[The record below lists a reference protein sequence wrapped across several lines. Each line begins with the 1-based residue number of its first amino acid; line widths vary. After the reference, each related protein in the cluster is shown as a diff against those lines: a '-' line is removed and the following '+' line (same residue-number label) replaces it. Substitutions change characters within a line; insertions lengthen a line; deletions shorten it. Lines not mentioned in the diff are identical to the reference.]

1 MVDVFA
7 LHVRGRSKDC
17 CRIEAVLALDVLHQS
32 DWRKARLFG
41 PIVGLTL
48 GVLLLLVL
56 VSALLVRRFD
66 ATASA
71 REQHMVEQGFYH
83 QVQELNKVIATQVGW
98 DDAVLMLDHRQ
109 SADWADFNLGNY
121 LYTFNGFTH
130 SFVVDGREQVFY
142 ASFNGE
148 RAGLDGYAAFAPTAS
163 QLLPLIRQAER
174 VRPKLGPRPGKGNLV
189 VPPIQANTIGRID
202 GRVYLV
208 TATLVQP
215 DFGQYLPKTAHA
227 PVAITALP
235 IDANLLSGFAKRYLL
250 DQLAVAP
257 EPAPR
262 TGNGVLVLRD
272 LRQNAIA
279 SLVWSPRK
287 PSAALLDRLLLP
299 LVLVV
304 ILLGL
309 LALSMMRRS
318 AAVVTDL
325 IASEARA
332 KHLAFH
338 DPLTRLPNRAM
349 LFERLHAMLANAGA
363 QGAKLTVLCVDL
375 DRFKEINDTLG
386 HHAGDLVIETT
397 AARLRMTCA
406 GSALIARLG
415 GDEFVVLSTQTDDD
429 SAEVLGD
436 QVIAALSMPI
446 ASEYGRL
453 EVGCSIGSVVI
464 DRSGVEPT
472 EALRWADLALYQSK
486 QTGRGR
492 QTFFKPEMD
501 QALQGRR
508 SLEADLRKALA
519 DDELT
524 MVYQPQV
531 DLHGRVGAV
540 EALLRWTHPE
550 RGAVP
555 PDVFVPLAEE
565 SGLILLL
572 GEFVLRRVF
581 AETGQWAPV
590 RVAINVSA
598 EQMRAPGFAALVARL
613 AAHARIDPAR
623 YEIELTETAL
633 LSDDPITAGNIS
645 ALKRLGFTFALD
657 DFGTGY
663 SSLSVLQRFSVDK
676 IKIDRSFVSCIEDGG
691 ESEALVD
698 AMIKLAKALDL
709 RVIAEGVES
718 EAQRSRLAECG
729 CMEFQGYLTGR
740 PMAAGALEEL
750 VGMAEPQPRR
760 AITRRR

>member
-1 MVDVFA
+1 MTPETF
-7 LHVRGRSKDC
+7 HHR
-17 CRIEAVLALDVLHQS
+17 

-48 GVLLLLVL
+48 GVLLVLVL
-56 VSALLVRRFD
+56 VSALLVQRFD

-148 RAGLDGYAAFAPTAS
+148 RAKLGDYAAFASTAD
-163 QLLPLIRQAER
+163 QLLPRIRQAESL
-174 VRPKLGPRPGKGNLV
+174 RPKLVARPGKGNLV
-189 VPPIQANTIGRID
+189 IPPIQANTIGRID

-215 DFGQYLPKTAHA
+215 DFGQYLPKTSRA

-235 IDANLLSGFAKRYLL
+235 IDVKLLSGFARRYLL
-250 DQLAVAP
+250 DQLTVAP
-257 EPAPR
+257 DQAR
-262 TGNGVLVLRD
+262 RSGNGTLVLRD
-272 LRQNAIA
+272 LKQNSIA
-279 SLVWSPRK
+279 TLIWNPRK
-287 PSAALLDRLLLP
+287 PSAALLDRLLVP
-299 LVLVV
+299 LLLVAV
-304 ILLGL
+304 LLGL
-309 LALSMMRRS
+309 LAWLMMRRS

-338 DPLTRLPNRAM
+338 DPLTQLPNRAM
-349 LFERLHAMLANAGA
+349 LFERLHAMLATAGG
-363 QGAKLTVLCVDL
+363 QGGYVTVLCVDL

-386 HHAGDLVIETT
+386 HHAGDLVIEIT
-397 AARLRMTCA
+397 AARLRLACA

-415 GDEFVVLSTQTDDD
+415 GDEFVVLSSTADCAG
-429 SAEVLGD
+429 AEVLGTKI
-436 QVIAALSMPI
+436 IAALSMPI

-472 EALRWADLALYQSK
+472 EALRWADLALYHSK
-486 QTGRGR
+486 QNGRGR
-492 QTFFKPEMD
+492 QTYFKPEMD

-508 SLEADLRKALA
+508 SLESDLRKALA
-519 DDELT
+519 DGDLR

-531 DLHGRVGAV
+531 DLLGRIGAV

-550 RGAVP
+550 RGEVP
-555 PDVFVPLAEE
+555 PDVFVPLSEE
-565 SGLILLL
+565 TGLILLL

-581 AETGQWAPV
+581 TETGEWDQV

-613 AAHARIDPAR
+613 AAHARIDPGR

-676 IKIDRSFVSCIEDGG
+676 IKIDRSFVSCIDDGG

-709 RVIAEGVES
+709 RVIAEGVETDS
-718 EAQRSRLAECG
+718 QRSRLAECG
-729 CMEFQGYLTGR
+729 CTEFQGFLTGR
-740 PMAAGALEEL
+740 PISAGALEDL
-750 VGMAEPQPRR
+750 VGAAGKLPDR
-760 AITRRR
+760 AVNRRR

>member
-1 MVDVFA
+1 MA
-7 LHVRGRSKDC
+7 QESLHHR
-17 CRIEAVLALDVLHQS
+17 

-48 GVLLLLVL
+48 GVLLMLVL
-56 VSALLVRRFD
+56 VSALLVQRFD

-83 QVQELNKVIATQVGW
+83 QVQELNKVIATQVSW
-98 DDAVLMLDHRQ
+98 DDAVQMLDHRH
-109 SADWADFNLGNY
+109 SADWTDFNLGNY

-130 SFVVDGREQVFY
+130 SFVVDGSEQVFY
-142 ASFNGE
+142 ASHNGE
-148 RAGLDGYAAFAPTAS
+148 RADVAGYAAFARVAG
-163 QLLPLIRQAER
+163 QLLPQIRQAESL
-174 VRPKLGPRPGKGNLV
+174 RPKLVPRPGKGNLV
-189 VPPIQANTIGRID
+189 IPPIQANTVGRIGD
-202 GRVYLV
+202 RVYLV

-215 DFGQYLPKTAHA
+215 DFGKYLPKTNRA

-235 IDANLLSGFAKRYLL
+235 IDAKLLSGFAERYLL
-250 DQLAVAP
+250 DHLTLAPKA
-257 EPAPR
+257 AAIS
-262 TGNGVLVLRD
+262 GNGVLVLRD
-272 LRQNAIA
+272 REHSPVA
-279 SLVWSPRK
+279 SLVWNPRK

-299 LVLVV
+299 LLMVLV
-304 ILLGL
+304 LLGL
-309 LALSMMRRS
+309 LAWTMMRRS

-325 IASEARA
+325 IASETRA

-338 DPLTRLPNRAM
+338 DPLTQLPNRAM
-349 LFERLHAMLANAGA
+349 LFERLHALLGGISAPGDP
-363 QGAKLTVLCVDL
+363 VSVFCVDL

-397 AARLRMTCA
+397 AARLRSACA
-406 GSALIARLG
+406 GATLIARLG
-415 GDEFVVLSTQTDDD
+415 GDEFVVLCTKADCDGAQ
-429 SAEVLGD
+429 ALG
-436 QVIAALSMPI
+436 QKIIAALSAPI

-486 QTGRGR
+486 HTGRGK
-492 QTFFKPEMD
+492 QTFFVPEMD
-501 QALQGRR
+501 QALQSRR
-508 SLEADLRKALA
+508 ALETDLRKALA
-519 DDELT
+519 DGDLR

-531 DLHGRVGAV
+531 DLHGRIGAV

-550 RGAVP
+550 RGEVP

-565 SGLILLL
+565 TGLMLLL
-572 GEFVLRRVF
+572 GEFVLRQVF
-581 AETGQWAPV
+581 AETGQWNAV

-633 LSDDPITAGNIS
+633 LSDDPVTAGNIT

-676 IKIDRSFVSCIEDGG
+676 IKIDRSFVSCIDDGG

-698 AMIKLAKALDL
+698 AMVKLAKALDL
-709 RVIAEGVES
+709 KVIAEGVES
-718 EAQRSRLAECG
+718 ESQRSRLADCG
-729 CMEFQGYLTGR
+729 CTEFQGFLTGR
-740 PMAAGALEEL
+740 PMAAGALEDL
-750 VGMAEPQPRR
+750 VGVSGKQPRR
-760 AITRRR
+760 ALNRRG

>member
-1 MVDVFA
+1 MA
-7 LHVRGRSKDC
+7 QESLHHR
-17 CRIEAVLALDVLHQS
+17 

-41 PIVGLTL
+41 PIAGLTL

-56 VSALLVRRFD
+56 VSALLVQRFD

-71 REQHMVEQGFYH
+71 REQHMVQQGFYY

-98 DDAVLMLDHRQ
+98 DGAVKMLDHRQ
-109 SADWADFNLGNY
+109 NADWADFNLGNY

-130 SFVVDGREQVFY
+130 SFVVDDRDQVFY

-148 RAGLDGYAAFAPTAS
+148 RAGLGDYTAFARTAG
-163 QLLPLIRQAER
+163 QLLPQIRKAESI
-174 VRPKLGPRPGKGNLV
+174 RPKLAPRPGKGNLV
-189 VPPIQANTIGRID
+189 IPPIQANTVGRIN
-202 GRVYLV
+202 GQVYLV

-215 DFGQYLPKTAHA
+215 DFGKYLPKTSRA

-235 IDANLLSGFAKRYLL
+235 IDAKLLSGFAQRYLL
-250 DQLAVAP
+250 DQLNVAP
-257 EPAPR
+257 DLASR
-262 TGNGVLVLRD
+262 SGNGTLVLRD
-272 LRQNAIA
+272 LRQNPIA
-279 SLVWSPRK
+279 TLIWNPRK
-287 PSAALLDRLLLP
+287 PSAALLDRLLVP
-299 LVLVV
+299 LLLVAV
-304 ILLGL
+304 LLGL
-309 LALSMMRRS
+309 LAWSMVRRS

-338 DPLTRLPNRAM
+338 DPLTHLPNRAM
-349 LFERLHAMLANAGA
+349 LFERLHALLGGISRPGD
-363 QGAKLTVLCVDL
+363 QVSVLCVDL

-397 AARLRMTCA
+397 AARLRLACA
-406 GSALIARLG
+406 GATLIARLG
-415 GDEFVVLSTQTDDD
+415 GDEFVVLCSKADCDG
-429 SAEVLGD
+429 AEVLG
-436 QVIAALSMPI
+436 QKIIAALSAPI

-453 EVGCSIGSVVI
+453 EVGCSIGTVVI

-486 QTGRGR
+486 QTGRGK
-492 QTFFKPEMD
+492 QTFFIPEMD
-501 QALQGRR
+501 QALQSRR
-508 SLEADLRKALA
+508 SLETDLRNALA
-519 DDELT
+519 DGDLR

-531 DLHGRVGAV
+531 DLHGRIGAA

-550 RGAVP
+550 RGEVP

-565 SGLILLL
+565 TGLILLL

-581 AETGQWAPV
+581 AETGQWV
-590 RVAINVSA
+590 RIRVAINVSA
-598 EQMRAPGFAALVARL
+598 EQMRVPGFAALVARL

-633 LSDDPITAGNIS
+633 LSDDPVTAGNIS

-676 IKIDRSFVSCIEDGG
+676 IKIDRSFVSCLDDGG

-709 RVIAEGVES
+709 RVIAEGVETES
-718 EAQRSRLAECG
+718 QRSHLAACG
-729 CMEFQGYLTGR
+729 CTEFQGYLTGR
-740 PMAAGALEEL
+740 PMPAGAIEDLIG
-750 VGMAEPQPRR
+750 VAATRPRR
-760 AITRRR
+760 AVSRRR

>member
-1 MVDVFA
+1 MA
-7 LHVRGRSKDC
+7 QESLHHR
-17 CRIEAVLALDVLHQS
+17 

-41 PIVGLTL
+41 PIAGLTL

-56 VSALLVRRFD
+56 VSALLVQRFD

-71 REQHMVEQGFYH
+71 REQHMVQQGFYY
-83 QVQELNKVIATQVGW
+83 QVKELNKVIATQVGW
-98 DDAVLMLDHRQ
+98 DGAVKMLDHSQ
-109 SADWADFNLGNY
+109 NAHWADFNLGNY

-130 SFVVDGREQVFY
+130 SFVVDDRDQVFY

-148 RAGLDGYAAFAPTAS
+148 RAGLGDYAAFAPAAG
-163 QLLPLIRQAER
+163 QLLPQIRKAESI
-174 VRPKLGPRPGKGNLV
+174 RPKLAPRPGKGNLLI
-189 VPPIQANTIGRID
+189 PPIQANTVGRIN
-202 GRVYLV
+202 GQVYLV

-215 DFGQYLPKTAHA
+215 DFGKYLPKTSRA

-235 IDANLLSGFAKRYLL
+235 IDAKLLSGFAQRYLL
-250 DQLAVAP
+250 DQLNVAP
-257 EPAPR
+257 DQASR
-262 TGNGVLVLRD
+262 SGNGTLVLRD
-272 LRQNAIA
+272 LRQNPIA
-279 SLVWSPRK
+279 TLIWNPRR
-287 PSAALLDRLLLP
+287 PSAALLNRLLVP
-299 LVLVV
+299 LLLVAV
-304 ILLGL
+304 LLGL

-338 DPLTRLPNRAM
+338 DPLTHLPNRAM
-349 LFERLHAMLANAGA
+349 LFERLHALLG
-363 QGAKLTVLCVDL
+363 GISGPGDRVSVLCVDL
-375 DRFKEINDTLG
+375 DWFKEINDTLG

-397 AARLRMTCA
+397 ATRLRLACA
-406 GSALIARLG
+406 GATLIARLG
-415 GDEFVVLSTQTDDD
+415 GDEFVVLCSKADCDG
-429 SAEVLGD
+429 AEVLG
-436 QVIAALSMPI
+436 QKIIAALSAPI

-453 EVGCSIGSVVI
+453 EVGCSIGTAVI

-486 QTGRGR
+486 QTGRGK
-492 QTFFKPEMD
+492 QTFFIPEMD
-501 QALQGRR
+501 QALQSRR
-508 SLEADLRKALA
+508 SLETDLRNALA
-519 DDELT
+519 DGDLR

-531 DLHGRVGAV
+531 DLHGRIGAV

-550 RGAVP
+550 RGEVP

-565 SGLILLL
+565 TGLILLL

-581 AETGQWAPV
+581 AETGQWARI
-590 RVAINVSA
+590 RVAINISA
-598 EQMRAPGFAALVARL
+598 EQMRVPGFAALVARL

-633 LSDDPITAGNIS
+633 LSDDPVTAGNIS

-676 IKIDRSFVSCIEDGG
+676 IKIDRSFVSCLDDGG

-709 RVIAEGVES
+709 KVIAEGVET
-718 EAQRSRLAECG
+718 ELQRSHLAACG
-729 CMEFQGYLTGR
+729 CTDFQGYLTGR
-740 PMAAGALEEL
+740 PMPASAVEDLIGVAAT
-750 VGMAEPQPRR
+750 QPRR
-760 AITRRR
+760 AVSRRR

>member
-1 MVDVFA
+1 MA
-7 LHVRGRSKDC
+7 QESLHHR
-17 CRIEAVLALDVLHQS
+17 

-48 GVLLLLVL
+48 GVLLMLVL
-56 VSALLVRRFD
+56 VSALLVQRFD

-83 QVQELNKVIATQVGW
+83 QVQELNKVIATQVSW
-98 DDAVLMLDHRQ
+98 DDAVQMLDHRH

-130 SFVVDGREQVFY
+130 SFVVDGSEQVFY
-142 ASFNGE
+142 ASHNGE
-148 RAGLDGYAAFAPTAS
+148 RADVAGYAAFARVAG
-163 QLLPLIRQAER
+163 QLLPQIRQAESL
-174 VRPKLGPRPGKGNLV
+174 RPKLVPRPGKGNLV
-189 VPPIQANTIGRID
+189 IPPIQANTVGRIGD
-202 GRVYLV
+202 RVYLV

-215 DFGQYLPKTAHA
+215 DFGKYLPKTNRA

-235 IDANLLSGFAKRYLL
+235 IDAKLLSGFAERYLL
-250 DQLAVAP
+250 DHLTLAPKA
-257 EPAPR
+257 AAIS
-262 TGNGVLVLRD
+262 GNGVLVLRD
-272 LRQNAIA
+272 REHSPVA
-279 SLVWSPRK
+279 SLVWNPRK

-299 LVLVV
+299 LLMVLV
-304 ILLGL
+304 LLGL
-309 LALSMMRRS
+309 LAWTMMRRS

-325 IASEARA
+325 IASETRA

-338 DPLTRLPNRAM
+338 DPLTQLPNRAM
-349 LFERLHAMLANAGA
+349 LFERLHALLGGISAPGDP
-363 QGAKLTVLCVDL
+363 VSVFCVDL

-397 AARLRMTCA
+397 AARLRSACA
-406 GSALIARLG
+406 GATLIARLG
-415 GDEFVVLSTQTDDD
+415 GDEFVVLCTKADCDGAQ
-429 SAEVLGD
+429 ALG
-436 QVIAALSMPI
+436 QKIIAALSAPI

-486 QTGRGR
+486 QTGRGK
-492 QTFFKPEMD
+492 QTFFVPEMD
-501 QALQGRR
+501 QALQSRR
-508 SLEADLRKALA
+508 ALETDLRKALA
-519 DDELT
+519 DGDLR

-531 DLHGRVGAV
+531 DLHGRIGAV

-550 RGAVP
+550 RGEVP

-565 SGLILLL
+565 TGLILLL

-581 AETGQWAPV
+581 AETGQWV
-590 RVAINVSA
+590 RIRVAINVSA
-598 EQMRAPGFAALVARL
+598 EQMRVPGFAALVARL

-633 LSDDPITAGNIS
+633 LSDDPVTAGNIS

-676 IKIDRSFVSCIEDGG
+676 IKIDRSFVSCLDDGG

-709 RVIAEGVES
+709 RVIAEGVETES
-718 EAQRSRLAECG
+718 QRSHLAACG
-729 CMEFQGYLTGR
+729 CTEFQGYLTGR
-740 PMAAGALEEL
+740 PMPAGAIEDLIG
-750 VGMAEPQPRR
+750 VAATRPRR
-760 AITRRR
+760 AVSRRR